1 MDDVAILDETLTY
14 GGWAVAISAVL
25 VWLWFAHRAFPSF
38 ETFVKG
44 FDDELHFGDTP
55 EEEARTRRLNRL
67 KQVGVVLTAVAAVSL
82 SIAFAIPD

>member
-1 MDDVAILDETLTY
+1 MLDDAFTY
-14 GGWAVAISAVL
+14 GGQILAAAAIC
-25 VWLWFAHRAFPSF
+25 VWLWFARRAFPSF

-55 EEEARTRRLNRL
+55 EEQAQTTRSNRL
-67 KQVGVVLTAVAAVSL
+67 RQVAVVLTAVAAVSL